1 MISNISMSVK
11 LLLLVIEAFTHYT
24 FDYSTILFLGSVLV
38 RKLRSSSISGLP
50 LIAKE
55 VPLCCNQYILSIL
68 NPSNYILIR
77 WGGVAILYH
86 MWFILR
92 LWKTWFFFILF
103 QLCFRNENHSIGVV
117 LLGCLFKD
125 FTHIA
130 IFFLFFMDFIKTYAI
145 LVKSLHSDTQN
156 NV

>member
-1 MISNISMSVK
+1 MISNISTSVK

-24 FDYSTILFLGSVLV
+24 FHYSTILFLGSVLV

-77 WGGVAILYH
+77 WGIFTILYH
-86 MWFILR
+86 MWSILR

-130 IFFLFFMDFIKTYAI
+130 IFFLFFVDFIKTYAI
-145 LVKSLHSDTQN
+145 LVKSLRSDTQN

>member
-1 MISNISMSVK
+1 MISNISTSVK

-55 VPLCCNQYILSIL
+55 VPLCCNQYILYIL

-77 WGGVAILYH
+77 WVFVFFFLPVYIICDPFSDSEKLD
-86 MWFILR
+86 
-92 LWKTWFFFILF
+92 FFFILF

-117 LLGCLFKD
+117 LLGCLFRIS
-125 FTHIA
+125 HI
-130 IFFLFFMDFIKTYAI
+130 
-145 LVKSLHSDTQN
+145 
-156 NV
+156 